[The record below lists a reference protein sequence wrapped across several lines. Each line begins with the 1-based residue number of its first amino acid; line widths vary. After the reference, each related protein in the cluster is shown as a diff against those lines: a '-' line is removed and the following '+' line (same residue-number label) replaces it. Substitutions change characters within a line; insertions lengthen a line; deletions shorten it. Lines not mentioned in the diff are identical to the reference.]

1 MLLGIAPETD
11 ELFDQLF
18 LRGFLPEAHKGSR
31 SMSVKDR
38 NAHALAGDNG
48 FLRRND
54 HAVLYMSEDAQGF
67 LLALLFLAGNK
78 GNHVPHHL
86 RPVAEGLARS
96 GDRLIGG
103 RDQFCRAE
111 LLPCRKGRRVSLDR
125 AVGLH
130 GDKSPLRAQSLLLE
144 GNHIERLHI
153 DLRHD
158 HGDVRRPAVRAVVGY
173 DRSFRLRVSFLDPA
187 DLILA
192 HIDCGEDHV
201 NLRSYLLHFRDVHH
215 CHPGNLLRHRR
226 FHLPAAADRLLIGF
240 SGAARTRRQGGDL
253 KIRMIR
259 KQRDKT
265 LAYHA
270 GCSENSCFQFLFHGF
285 SSCSITQI
293 SDPNKRSF
301 FVRVLAVRSCDTHPS
316 RINPPSGSC
325 IPRSGGC

>member
-1 MLLGIAPETD
+1 
-11 ELFDQLF
+11 
-18 LRGFLPEAHKGSR
+18 
-31 SMSVKDR
+31 MSVEDGDP
-38 NAHALAGDNG
+38 HALAGNNR
-48 FLRRND
+48 LLCRND
-54 HAVLYMSEDAQGF
+54 DAVLDLSEDAQRL

-96 GDRLIGG
+96 GNRLVSG

-111 LLPCRKGRRVSLDR
+111 LLPCRKSRRISLDR
-125 AVGLH
+125 TVGLH
-130 GDKSPLRAQSLLLE
+130 GDKSAFRSQSFLLE
-144 GNHIERLHI
+144 RNHVEMLHVN
-153 DLRHD
+153 LRYD

-173 DRSFRLRVSFLDPA
+173 DRSLRLRVGFLDPA

-201 NLRSYLLHFRDVHH
+201 NLRSYLLHFRNVHH

-285 SSCSITQI
+285 SSCSVAQI
-293 SDPNKRSF
+293 YESNKRLF
-301 FVRVLAVRSCDTHPS
+301 FVGVLAVRSCDTHPS